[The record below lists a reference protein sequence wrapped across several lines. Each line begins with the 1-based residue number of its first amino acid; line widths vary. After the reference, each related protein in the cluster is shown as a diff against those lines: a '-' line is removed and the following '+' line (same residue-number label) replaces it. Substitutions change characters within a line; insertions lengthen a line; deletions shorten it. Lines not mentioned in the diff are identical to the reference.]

1 MNTNLKRLYTKTT
14 LFALGFIGLLMIFSS
29 CKKTKDKVDEFT
41 QFDLSYSTNFSVPSS
56 STTNFSTPNI
66 ATNTGSSYPNN
77 KTTYEL
83 VDEVKLTKFNV
94 VASAGNFDYLK
105 SLTIFMQADGLPESQ
120 IATISNIPTGVSNFD
135 MTLNDV
141 NLKDYFAKTNFKMR
155 VNVVIDGAISVDQ
168 NMKLNQTL
176 HVVAKILD

>member
-1 MNTNLKRLYTKTT
+1 MKKLS
-14 LFALGFIGLLMIFSS
+14 GLLLIASFVFLGS
-29 CKKTKDKVDEFT
+29 CQKTKQKVDEFT

-56 STTNFSTPNI
+56 SITINTATNFSTPNI
-66 ATNTGSSYPNN
+66 PTNTSSSYPNN

-120 IATISNIPTGVSNFD
+120 IATISNIPTGVTNFD
-135 MTLNDV
+135 MILNDV
-141 NLKDYFAKTNFKMR
+141 NLKDYFSKTNFKMR
-155 VNVVIDGAISVDQ
+155 VNVVIDGAITVDQ

-176 HVVAKILD
+176 HVVAKILN

>member
-1 MNTNLKRLYTKTT
+1 MKKLLSILMLSSIV
-14 LFALGFIGLLMIFSS
+14 LFSA

-56 STTNFSTPNI
+56 SITINTATNFSTPNI